1 MLDKP
6 IYLNVYKNDNPNP
19 KAPTHSWNGFVF
31 KQDLI
36 IKAGTKV
43 DLKFW
48 GNSTNKE
55 GKANPNL
62 QITNHD
68 PKYAKKD
75 GDKGGV
81 ADRDINYP
89 SKSEMNEQDFLDDEI
104 KF

>member
-6 IYLNVYKNDNPNP
+6 IYFNVYKNDNPNP
-19 KAPTHSWNGFVF
+19 KAPTHSWNKFTV
-31 KQDLI
+31 KQDI
-36 IKAGTKV
+36 VIKAGTVV

-48 GNSTNKE
+48 GNSE
-55 GKANPNL
+55 RDGKANPNL

-89 SKSEMNEQDFLDDEI
+89 SKSQMNEQDFLDDEI

>member
-1 MLDKP
+1 MLEKP
-6 IYLNVYKNDNPNP
+6 ISLYVYKNENGNP

-48 GNSTNKE
+48 GNSERE
-55 GKANPNL
+55 GKANPHL
-62 QITNHD
+62 QIVNHD

-75 GDKGGV
+75 EDDKGGV
-81 ADRDINYP
+81 AERSIKYPHKSAIND
-89 SKSEMNEQDFLDDEI
+89 QDFLDDPIE
-104 KF
+104 